1 MWPITVGRGEAGIE
15 SRREGLTQNQGWDLG
30 SAAETPETCLELCF
44 NSSLGLQGVSPPTF
58 LDLDVESHCSRGG
71 TGRNESVVGKGG
83 AQRGGAGWNGQERTE
98 RKDPEGRDPLNFR
111 RAFFPKVPVS
121 ASDPGSVSLL

>member
-71 TGRNESVVGKGG
+71 TGRNESVVVMNMEAGRTWTEVPTVYRG
-83 AQRGGAGWNGQERTE
+83 ANHSTSIRLSFLTCETGTM
-98 RKDPEGRDPLNFR
+98 L
-111 RAFFPKVPVS
+111 VPT
-121 ASDPGSVSLL
+121 P